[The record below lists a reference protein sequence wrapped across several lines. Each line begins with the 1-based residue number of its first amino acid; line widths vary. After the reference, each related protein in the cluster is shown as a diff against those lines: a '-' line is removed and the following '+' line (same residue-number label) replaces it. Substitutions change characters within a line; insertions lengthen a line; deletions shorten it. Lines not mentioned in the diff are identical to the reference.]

1 MLTSATVSIFRLTC
15 SCCPAVNLTGSVT
28 SRQPSWTGQK
38 THHTWPSTSQ
48 CLTVCRSN
56 GIAHLNLCVLYYLA
70 ERRIWRCVSL
80 SQWHLNSETRT
91 TWLHS
96 TVRFNQRTCLLLSVS
111 GLCASSFL
119 DKGQQFFSLS
129 AIGRRVIHLHTLPH
143 EHTQNTHTHS
153 LRSLAS
159 FERLPIITR
168 PLVHTT
174 KDVCVSRARPHT
186 HIYTHILLTCSGKC
200 ITAANQP
207 TLCLLSTYKRCAFQ
221 SRSVCAAT
229 ACHGDDQF
237 NAISYS
243 WKSKAE
249 AVIGFPWSGIWFRLL
264 FVSVCEGEVVC
275 EPPNN
280 KLDRFCGTLYWR
292 DKKYNLTNQNMLL
305 RGCVLRN
312 TEACYGLVIFA
323 GLCIAVC

>member
-28 SRQPSWTGQK
+28 SRQPSWTGQE
-38 THHTWPSTSQ
+38 THHTWPSTLQ

-56 GIAHLNLCVLYYLA
+56 RIAHLNLCVLYYLA

-96 TVRFNQRTCLLLSVS
+96 TVRFNNKTCLLLSVS

-129 AIGRRVIHLHTLPH
+129 AIGIRVIHLHTLPH
-143 EHTQNTHTHS
+143 ERTQNTHTHS
-153 LRSLAS
+153 PHSVAS

-168 PLVHTT
+168 PLVHTA

-186 HIYTHILLTCSGKC
+186 HTYTHTPNLLRKMHYCSKS
-200 ITAANQP
+200 TH
-207 TLCLLSTYKRCAFQ
+207 TLPPINLQK
-221 SRSVCAAT
+221 VC
-229 ACHGDDQF
+229 
-237 NAISYS
+237 
-243 WKSKAE
+243 
-249 AVIGFPWSGIWFRLL
+249 
-264 FVSVCEGEVVC
+264 VSVSECVC
-275 EPPNN
+275 SNSMS
-280 KLDRFCGTLYWR
+280 WR
-292 DKKYNLTNQNMLL
+292 WSIQCHIIQLEKSIWSCDWIS
-305 RGCVLRN
+305 
-312 TEACYGLVIFA
+312 VIWH
-323 GLCIAVC
+323 LI